1 MTELLPPSLFN
12 YRQTRIGVLGGGQLG
27 RMIALAGYP
36 LGLEFRF
43 LDPAGMESPA
53 GQLAP
58 CVTAAYDDTGAVSR
72 FADGLDA
79 ITYEFENVPA
89 ASLDALS
96 GAAPVLPPRSALA
109 VAQDRFLEKQCFQE
123 LGIATPKFVAVAMR
137 AELDGAL
144 GFLGTPS
151 ILKTRHL
158 GYDGRGQATLRHKSE
173 AASAWEAVG
182 EQPSILEQRVD
193 FDEEVSII
201 AVRSRQGAIQ
211 YYPLA
216 HNTHKEGILRV
227 SWTDPTETSDAEAR
241 LTGQARQAISKIL
254 ERFDYVGVLALEL
267 FVQQGKIIANEIAPR
282 VHNSG
287 HWSIEGAPC
296 SQFENHLRAL
306 LDLPLG
312 ETHGNR
318 PVAMVNLIGA
328 LPNPAEV
335 LRAVPEARI
344 HFYGKAPRPNRKVG
358 HITVLADNRD
368 ELSAKVDALQQLIG
382 DNQNGPVHE

>member
-1 MTELLPPSLFN
+1 MTEANSSPDSN
-12 YRQTRIGVLGGGQLG
+12 YHRQRVGVLGGGQLG

-43 LDPAGMESPA
+43 LDPAGAESPA

-58 CVTAAYDDTGAVSR
+58 CVAAAYDNTEAVADFS
-72 FADGLDA
+72 DGLDA

-89 ASLDALS
+89 DSLDALGS
-96 GAAPVLPPRSALA
+96 AAPVLPPRRALA

-123 LGIATPKFVAVAMR
+123 LNIATPKFVAVSMR
-137 AELDGAL
+137 SELDGAL

-151 ILKTRHL
+151 ILKTRQM
-158 GYDGRGQATLRHKSE
+158 GYDGRGQTTLRDKSD
-173 AASAWEAVG
+173 APSAWEAVG

-193 FDEEVSII
+193 FEEEVSII
-201 AVRSRQGAIQ
+201 AARSRHGAVR

-216 HNTHKEGILRV
+216 HNSHKEGILRV
-227 SWTDPTETSDAEAR
+227 SWADPTGADEAEVS
-241 LTGQARQAISKIL
+241 LTEQARQAISKIL

-267 FVQQGKIIANEIAPR
+267 FVKQGKIIANEIAPR

-296 SQFENHLRAL
+296 SQFENHLRAV

-312 ETHGNR
+312 ETHGTR
-318 PVAMVNLIGA
+318 PAAMVNLIGA
-328 LPNPAEV
+328 LPNPAHI
-335 LRAVPEARI
+335 LQAVPGAHL
-344 HFYGKAPRPNRKVG
+344 HFYGKEPRPNRKVG
-358 HITVLADNRD
+358 HITVLADSCD
-368 ELSAKVDALQQLIG
+368 ELFAKIDKLQSIIR
-382 DNQNGPVHE
+382 DK